1 MCICVCVS
9 GSAQYSTAQYSIAL
23 HYTVLHGTALH
34 YTALFLLLYL
44 QHPDFP
50 ALLSPPCLGAALL
63 AFTEMALPGLT
74 EAFLG
79 F

>member
-1 MCICVCVS
+1 M
-9 GSAQYSTAQYSIAL
+9 AL
-23 HYTVLHGTALH
+23 HCMVLHCMVLH
-34 YTALFLLLYL
+34 CTLLLYL

-63 AFTEMALPGLT
+63 AFTEMAFPGFT